1 MTEQLFSSVDFD
13 SGDSQYTCNASQMFD
28 QADKENFIPEL
39 MQSIE
44 DQGVIPCKAT
54 PEDLKIASGKS
65 GPICHIDPVTICLFY
80 QSTTL

>member
-13 SGDSQYTCNASQMFD
+13 SGDFQSTCNASQMFD
-28 QADKENFIPEL
+28 QAERDNFVPGL
-39 MQSIE
+39 MQSIG
-44 DQGVIPCKAT
+44 QQSIIPCKAT
-54 PEDLKIASGKS
+54 LEDLKIASGKS